1 MTVKKHAKKVDFW
14 PDGFLN
20 YKLLQVRHLAFQEL
34 SPVSQSTFLQ
44 HFHADKFIRNETIL
58 SVHF

>member
-14 PDGFLN
+14 PDAFLN
-20 YKLLQVRHLAFQEL
+20 YKLLKVRHLAFQEL
-34 SPVSQSTFLQ
+34 SPVLQSTFLQ
-44 HFHADKFIRNETIL
+44 HFQTDKFIQNITIL